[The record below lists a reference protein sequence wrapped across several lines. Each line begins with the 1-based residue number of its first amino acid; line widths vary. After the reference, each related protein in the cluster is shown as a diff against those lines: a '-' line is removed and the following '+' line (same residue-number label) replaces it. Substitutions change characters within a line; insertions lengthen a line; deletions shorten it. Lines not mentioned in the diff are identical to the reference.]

1 MAIRTHNPTRVRPD
15 LRESVLA
22 VVTIPHVCGQGGY
35 LVCVRKR
42 QLAAARVIEPV
53 RSLVHRKAVKTGD
66 LRKTPPSKHLDAPR
80 HNVSRPNTG
89 SPGTLRNAAWRSRG
103 RQHRCCR
110 ILPFGSL
117 WDTINFTTTNVV
129 GPTVQIRRTTPP
141 YPMDV
146 GGATP
151 TLAWPRIRWI

>member
-53 RSLVHRKAVKTGD
+53 RSLVHRKAVKSGQM
-66 LRKTPPSKHLDAPR
+66 RKTPPSKHLDAP
-80 HNVSRPNTG
+80 HPNVSRPNTG

-129 GPTVQIRRTTPP
+129 SPTVQIRRTT
-141 YPMDV
+141 YHHSFSGAESCV
-146 GGATP
+146 GSGIP
-151 TLAWPRIRWI
+151 I